1 MKLENNS
8 VHIKEDLP
16 YKTMYRMAPKSSK
29 EFEFISKHYYNFM
42 IVRHPFRRLIS
53 AYNNRVKGCEMSAK
67 WYTTKELL
75 SRAGLFNRFCVLWVH
90 ECLFSKFV

>member
-67 WYTTKELL
+67 WYTTGWF
-75 SRAGLFNRFCVLWVH
+75 SIFSFNVK
-90 ECLFSKFV
+90 SKFYEIFISSKCT